1 MTFERAYQKRKK
13 RGKVTFHKGE
23 RNGTDNN
30 QIDR

>member
-1 MTFERAYQKRKK
+1 MTFKKVFQKLKK

-30 QIDR
+30 QISR